1 MKDIATSMSSN
12 VVQVANGSTEAVR
25 VSVRSQDQEERS
37 EQDQQ
42 PGQVLKHYTKG
53 WTNSSTVHVQVTG
66 MKSGKTASMT
76 TESNRSVIITRDF
89 KLKPARYKTMWQFGS
104 SSIWE
109 DEDGVNHQP

>member
-1 MKDIATSMSSN
+1 MSSN
-12 VVQVANGSTEAVR
+12 VVHIANGSTEAVR

-66 MKSGKTASMT
+66 KKSGKTASMT

-89 KLKPARYKTMWQFGS
+89 QLKPARYRTILQPGS

-109 DEDGVNHQP
+109 DENGVNHRP